1 MNEEER
7 SWTDDKRENFD
18 EWKARL
24 KRTALALP
32 EEKVRSAMG
41 SMKRRTVQ
49 VDASKGLWVKND

>member
-1 MNEEER
+1 MAQLGGTCR
-7 SWTDDKRENFD
+7 AAD

-24 KRTALALP
+24 KRTALVLP